1 MNIKR
6 TWKIGAVALI
16 VAAALVYSFLPKP
29 IPVESAEIGRGVLEV
44 TVQEDGKTRVKD
56 RFEII
61 APLAGRLLRVDL
73 RPGYEV
79 EAGKTQLAVIVPAD
93 PELMD
98 ARSRARAEADVKVA
112 EAALDKAQDELARAE
127 RALELAQIELAKSER
142 LFEEQYVTE
151 DQVTRGRYDVKI
163 REAERA
169 AAEKGVRVARFNLEQ
184 ARAALISAQGG
195 DASVGFSILSPI
207 DGKVFRVFRESEG
220 FITFGEKIMELADPH
235 NLEIAVDLLSKE
247 AVHVKPGDP
256 VRLEH
261 WGGDEPLNGR
271 VRLVEPSGFTKIS
284 ALGVEEQR
292 VNVIIDLV
300 DPPEIWSRLTAE
312 KLVGLIYLLARS
324 CAPDSQ
330 HFEVIRARLGL
341 GDEQL
346 ELAEIAEITHLHRD
360 RVRWIQERVLNTIVY
375 QLNMKTRGHARLLEQ
390 LARRIIAAREGDPAE
405 VLFAF
410 CASFLEDGVDWMV
423 AALLYIACDFSRS
436 FAEAARKARY
446 HKTRLAEAFL
456 GSYTEQL
463 GRDTLTASLTARLE
477 DAAAVTGSPIHNR
490 LPHLDGQHRASEDDS
505 LCRQGSFLS
514 RKCNAQI
521 SYRTL
526 EEHCFFLF
534 LERAGEVVWYGDR
547 AFAIPYEDGGF
558 ARRFYPSAALVT
570 DEGKGVVIDIQTPLE
585 MVRRRT
591 LIKALRAC
599 DHLARQ
605 GLAFM
610 LCTREGHT
618 LTDLAGVAVA
628 HEKRVAL
635 TTLIDERGVVSW
647 YEVDRLCR
655 ELSLSEPELISLIV
669 NEDLCLQKKPFR
681 LSRLPEGT
689 SFAPMLASGEAACPA
704 SA

>member
-300 DPPEIWSRLTAE
+300 DPPEIWSRLGDGFRVEAGIVVWRGE
-312 KLVGLIYLLARS
+312 DALL
-324 CAPDSQ
+324 APDS
-330 HFEVIRARLGL
+330 A
-341 GDEQL
+341 
-346 ELAEIAEITHLHRD
+346 
-360 RVRWIQERVLNTIVY
+360 
-375 QLNMKTRGHARLLEQ
+375 
-390 LARRIIAAREGDPAE
+390 
-405 VLFAF
+405 LF
-410 CASFLEDGVDWMV
+410 
-423 AALLYIACDFSRS
+423 R
-436 FAEAARKARY
+436 
-446 HKTRLAEAFL
+446 
-456 GSYTEQL
+456 
-463 GRDTLTASLTARLE
+463 
-477 DAAAVTGSPIHNR
+477 
-490 LPHLDGQHRASEDDS
+490 
-505 LCRQGSFLS
+505 
-514 RKCNAQI
+514 
-521 SYRTL
+521 
-526 EEHCFFLF
+526 
-534 LERAGEVVWYGDR
+534 
-547 AFAIPYEDGGF
+547 
-558 ARRFYPSAALVT
+558 T
-570 DEGKGVVIDIQTPLE
+570 DEGWAVYRIEDG
-585 MVRRRT
+585 RARRT
-591 LIKALRAC
+591 PVSVGRRNGLQAQILE
-599 DHLARQ
+599 
-605 GLAFM
+605 GLA
-610 LCTREGHT
+610 EGDMVIAHPG
-618 LTDLAGVAVA
+618 DQIADGVAVQPN
-628 HEKRVAL
+628 
-635 TTLIDERGVVSW
+635 D
-647 YEVDRLCR
+647 
-655 ELSLSEPELISLIV
+655 
-669 NEDLCLQKKPFR
+669 
-681 LSRLPEGT
+681 
-689 SFAPMLASGEAACPA
+689 
-704 SA
+704 

>member
-1 MNIKR
+1 MNRKAPARQGATWDAREERQVFRDFANGIPIEQIARRQQRTRHAITQRLEKLGLMDRGGGRVDLVPDIAEKLNRHKQSLDLKTGGTASTGGPMETGGNDPDYSLAVFYQIHGMSKR
-6 TWKIGAVALI
+6 LYTCLQRIGITDFRETLHRAPSELLAEKCFSARLLGELLRFQQI
-16 VAAALVYSFLPKP
+16 YLFNPHPATLERLAAIQSLRKSAGQMARHAHCLGTRGRDEAAALETL
-29 IPVESAEIGRGVLEV
+29 L
-44 TVQEDGKTRVKD
+44 
-56 RFEII
+56 
-61 APLAGRLLRVDL
+61 GRLD
-73 RPGYEV
+73 
-79 EAGKTQLAVIVPAD
+79 A
-93 PELMD
+93 ELD
-98 ARSRARAEADVKVA
+98 
-112 EAALDKAQDELARAE
+112 
-127 RALELAQIELAKSER
+127 
-142 LFEEQYVTE
+142 
-151 DQVTRGRYDVKI
+151 
-163 REAERA
+163 
-169 AAEKGVRVARFNLEQ
+169 
-184 ARAALISAQGG
+184 
-195 DASVGFSILSPI
+195 
-207 DGKVFRVFRESEG
+207 
-220 FITFGEKIMELADPH
+220 
-235 NLEIAVDLLSKE
+235 
-247 AVHVKPGDP
+247 
-256 VRLEH
+256 RLERNRSE
-261 WGGDEPLNGR
+261 EP
-271 VRLVEPSGFTKIS
+271 
-284 ALGVEEQR
+284 A
-292 VNVIIDLV
+292 
-300 DPPEIWSRLTAE
+300 PEIWSRLTAE